1 MSTEIP
7 DRNIRGA
14 LLLLLADMQCWKCAG
29 TLRVGALAGQSHTE
43 AWLDE
48 AEPPRWLPFG
58 EPAALQRVTSMS
70 PGLEA
75 LVRRQLPT
83 YHPAFSQTADMGYF
97 MNHCPHCQASTGDFY
112 AHAPDGPFF
121 AWPRRGT
128 EGIEIIELGDG
139 EITAEP
145 PYIIPPEFN
154 LSPRQTRERMPKAIK
169 AAEREKE

>member
-7 DRNIRGA
+7 DHRIRGA
-14 LLLLLADMQCWKCAG
+14 LLLLLAEMRCWKCG
-29 TLRVGALAGQSHTE
+29 GMLRVGALAGQAHTE
-43 AWLDE
+43 AWLEE

-58 EPAALQRVTSMS
+58 DPAALQHVTSMS
-70 PGLEA
+70 PSVQA
-75 LVRRQLPT
+75 QVRAGLPT
-83 YHPAFSQTADMGYF
+83 FHPAFSCTAEMAYF
-97 MNHCPHCQASTGDFY
+97 MNHCGHCQASTGDFY

-128 EGIEIIELGDG
+128 EGIEIMELGDG

-154 LSPRQTRERMPKAIK
+154 LTPRQARERMAKAMHVAK
-169 AAEREKE
+169 SEKE

>member
-7 DRNIRGA
+7 DHNIRGD
-14 LLLLLADMQCWKCAG
+14 LLLLLADMRCWKCAG

-43 AWLDE
+43 AWLDG

-58 EPAALQRVTSMS
+58 DPAALQRVTSMS
-70 PGLEA
+70 PELEA
-75 LVRRQLPT
+75 LVRRHLPT
-83 YHPAFSQTADMGYF
+83 YRPAFSQTTEMGYF

-121 AWPRRGT
+121 AWPGRGT
-128 EGIEIIELGDG
+128 EDIEIIELGDG

-154 LSPRQTRERMPKAIK
+154 LTPRQARKRMPKAIK